1 MINYTHTKYIEIGVH
16 MDQYA
21 VFGNP
26 IKHSKSPFIHTLF
39 ANQTQQQMTYG
50 IVEAPVDSFKESVQA
65 FFEQGAKGC
74 NITAPFKEEAFKFAQ
89 SLTDRARLAGAVNT
103 LKKTDDGLI
112 IGDNTDGAG
121 LVQDLKNNHVD
132 LTDARILL
140 LGAGGAARGVCSSLL
155 AEKPA
160 QLIIANRTVEKAQ
173 TLASIFQDLGHV
185 EASGFEQLTGPF
197 DVIIN
202 STSAGLHGSLPNIS
216 SALITPETAI
226 YDMTYN
232 TEVTAF
238 NAWAKESGAR
248 LTIDGLG
255 MLVGQAAES
264 FAIWRGVKPG
274 AKQIL
279 NELRHNLAG

>member
-1 MINYTHTKYIEIGVH
+1 

-39 ANQTQQQMTYG
+39 AHQTQQKMTYG
-50 IVEAPVDSFKESVQA
+50 IVEAPSDGFKAAIQT
-65 FFEQGAKGC
+65 FFNNNAKGC
-74 NITAPFKEEAFKFAQ
+74 NVTAPFKEEAFQFAQ
-89 SLTDRARLAGAVNT
+89 HLTERARLAGAVNT

-121 LVQDLKNNHVD
+121 LVLDLKNNHVD
-132 LTDARILL
+132 LTGARILL
-140 LGAGGAARGVCSSLL
+140 LGAGGAARGVCGSLL
-155 AEKPA
+155 AENPA
-160 QLIIANRTVEKAQ
+160 KLTIANRTFEKAQ
-173 TLASIFQDLGHV
+173 HLTSIFRSLGNINATPL
-185 EASGFEQLTGPF
+185 EEITGPF
-197 DVIIN
+197 DLIIN
-202 STSAGLHGSLPNIS
+202 STSAGLHGDLPRIS
-216 SALITPETAI
+216 AQLVSPETVF

-232 TEVTAF
+232 AKITAF
-238 NAWAKESGAR
+238 NTWAKENGAR

-274 AKQIL
+274 SKQVL
-279 NELRHNLAG
+279 TELRHNISG

>member
-1 MINYTHTKYIEIGVH
+1 

-50 IVEAPVDSFKESVQA
+50 IVEAPVDGFIESVQA
-65 FFEQGAKGC
+65 FFNGDAKGC
-74 NITAPFKEEAFKFAQ
+74 NITAPFKEEAFQFAQ
-89 SLTDRARLAGAVNT
+89 TLTERARLAGAVNT

-121 LVQDLKNNHVD
+121 LVLDLKNNHVD
-132 LTDARILL
+132 LAGARILL

-155 AEKPA
+155 AESPA
-160 QLIIANRTVEKAQ
+160 QLTIANRTYEKAQ
-173 TLASIFQDLGHV
+173 NLVSIFNQLGHINAV
-185 EASGFEQLTGPF
+185 EFAQLTGPF
-197 DVIIN
+197 DLIIN
-202 STSAGLHGSLPNIS
+202 STSAGLHGSIPAIPS
-216 SALITPETAI
+216 HLIRPETAI

-232 TEVTAF
+232 AEVTAF
-238 NAWAKESGAR
+238 NAWAKEHGAR
-248 LTIDGLG
+248 LVIDGLG

-274 AKQIL
+274 AKQVL

>member
-1 MINYTHTKYIEIGVH
+1 

-39 ANQTQQQMTYG
+39 ANQTQQPMSYG
-50 IVEAPVDSFKESVQA
+50 IIEAPVDGFQQAVDTFFKE
-65 FFEQGAKGC
+65 GAKGC
-74 NITAPFKEEAFKFAQ
+74 NITAPFKEEAFQFAQ
-89 SLTDRARLAGAVNT
+89 SLTERARLAGAVNT

-121 LVQDLKNNHVD
+121 LVQDLKNNHID
-132 LTDARILL
+132 LANARILL
-140 LGAGGAARGVCSSLL
+140 LGAGGAARGVCSALL

-160 QLIIANRTVEKAQ
+160 QLTIANRTFEKAL
-173 TLASIFQDLGHV
+173 TLASVFKKFGPIDAQSLP
-185 EASGFEQLTGPF
+185 QLSGPF
-197 DVIIN
+197 DIIIN
-202 STSAGLHGSLPNIS
+202 STSAGLHGSLPDIS
-216 SALITPETAI
+216 SSLITPETAI

-232 TEVTAF
+232 AQVTAF
-238 NAWAKESGAR
+238 NAWAKTCGAR

-264 FAIWRGVKPG
+264 FAVWRGVKPG
-274 AKQIL
+274 AKQVL

>member
-1 MINYTHTKYIEIGVH
+1 

-39 ANQTQQQMTYG
+39 ANQTQQKMAYG
-50 IVEAPVDSFKESVQA
+50 IIEAPVDGFKEA
-65 FFEQGAKGC
+65 IEGFFNDNAKGC
-74 NITAPFKEEAFKFAQ
+74 NITAPFKEEAFQFAQ
-89 SLTDRARLAGAVNT
+89 KLTDRARLAGAVNT

-121 LVQDLKNNHVD
+121 LVLDLKNNHVD
-132 LTDARILL
+132 LANARILL
-140 LGAGGAARGVCSSLL
+140 LGAGGAARGVCSSIL

-160 QLIIANRTVEKAQ
+160 QLTIANRTFEKAQ
-173 TLASIFQDLGHV
+173 KLVSIFNQLGNV
-185 EASGFEQLTGPF
+185 KAIEFDQLIGPF
-197 DVIIN
+197 DIIIN

-216 SALITPETAI
+216 SSLIMPQTAI

-232 TEVTAF
+232 AQVTAF
-238 NAWAKESGAR
+238 NAWAKENGAR

-274 AKQIL
+274 AKQVL
-279 NELRHNLAG
+279 NELRQNLAN

>member
-1 MINYTHTKYIEIGVH
+1 

-39 ANQTQQQMTYG
+39 ANQTQQKMTYG
-50 IVEAPVDSFKESVQA
+50 IVEAPVDGFTTAVQA
-65 FFEQGAKGC
+65 FFNGDAKGC
-74 NITAPFKEEAFKFAQ
+74 NITAPFKEEAFQFAQ

-121 LVQDLKNNHVD
+121 LVLDLKNNHVN
-132 LTDARILL
+132 LADARILL

-155 AEKPA
+155 AENPA
-160 QLIIANRTVEKAQ
+160 QLTIANRTFEKAE
-173 TLASIFQDLGHV
+173 TLVSIFKELGNINASEFNDL
-185 EASGFEQLTGPF
+185 SGPF
-197 DVIIN
+197 DLIIN

-216 SALITPETAI
+216 TSLITPETAI

-232 TEVTAF
+232 ADVTAF
-238 NAWAKESGAR
+238 NAWAKENGAR

-274 AKQIL
+274 AKQVL
-279 NELRHNLAG
+279 TELRHNLAG

>member
-1 MINYTHTKYIEIGVH
+1 

-39 ANQTQQQMTYG
+39 ANQTQQQMSYG
-50 IVEAPVDSFKESVQA
+50 IVEAPVDGFTTAVQA
-65 FFEQGAKGC
+65 FFKDDAKGC
-74 NITAPFKEEAFKFAQ
+74 NITAPFKEEAFQFAQ

-121 LVQDLKNNHVD
+121 LVLDLKNNHVN

-155 AEKPA
+155 AEAPA
-160 QLIIANRTVEKAQ
+160 QLTIANRTFEKAE
-173 TLASIFQDLGHV
+173 TLVSIFKELGNINASEFNDL
-185 EASGFEQLTGPF
+185 SGPF
-197 DVIIN
+197 DLIIN

-216 SALITPETAI
+216 TSLITPETAI

-232 TEVTAF
+232 AEVTAF
-238 NAWAKESGAR
+238 NAWAKENGAR

-274 AKQIL
+274 AKQVL
-279 NELRHNLAG
+279 TELRHNLAG

>member
-1 MINYTHTKYIEIGVH
+1 

-39 ANQTQQQMTYG
+39 ANQTQQKMNYG
-50 IVEAPVDSFKESVQA
+50 IVEAPVDGFPEAVKA
-65 FFEQGAKGC
+65 FFDEGAKGC
-74 NITAPFKEEAFKFAQ
+74 NITAPFKEQAFQFAQ

-103 LKKTDDGLI
+103 LKKTHDGLI

-121 LVQDLKNNHVD
+121 LVQDLKNNHVA
-132 LTDARILL
+132 LNDARILL

-155 AEKPA
+155 TENPA
-160 QLIIANRTVEKAQ
+160 QLTIANRTFEKAQ
-173 TLASIFQDLGHV
+173 TLVSIFNELGNIDAV
-185 EASGFEQLTGPF
+185 EMDKLAGPF
-197 DVIIN
+197 DLIIN

-216 SALITPETAI
+216 ADLVRPETAI
-226 YDMTYN
+226 YDMTYSAQI
-232 TEVTAF
+232 TRF
-238 NAWAKESGAR
+238 NLWAKENGAR

-264 FAIWRGVKPG
+264 FAVWRGVKPG
-274 AKQIL
+274 AKQVL
-279 NELRHNLAG
+279 NELRHNLRE

>member
-1 MINYTHTKYIEIGVH
+1 

-39 ANQTQQQMTYG
+39 ANQTQQKMSYG
-50 IVEAPVDSFKESVQA
+50 IIEAPIDGFKDAVQL
-65 FFEQGAKGC
+65 FFNQGAKGC
-74 NITAPFKEEAFKFAQ
+74 NITAPFKQQAFQFAQ

-112 IGDNTDGAG
+112 VGDNTDGAG
-121 LVQDLKNNHVD
+121 LVLDLKNNHVD
-132 LTDARILL
+132 LTNARILL

-155 AEKPA
+155 AENPA
-160 QLIIANRTVEKAQ
+160 QLTIANRTFIKAEN
-173 TLASIFQDLGHV
+173 LAAIFNHLGNV
-185 EASGFEQLTGPF
+185 QASEFDQLSGPF
-197 DVIIN
+197 DLIIN
-202 STSAGLHGSLPNIS
+202 STSAGLHGSLPAIS
-216 SALITPETAI
+216 GELITPETAV

-232 TEVTAF
+232 AQITAF
-238 NAWAKESGAR
+238 NSWAKQHGAR

-274 AKQIL
+274 ARQVL
-279 NELRHNLAG
+279 NELRHNLTS

>member
-1 MINYTHTKYIEIGVH
+1 

-39 ANQTQQQMTYG
+39 ANQTQQPMTYG
-50 IVEAPVDSFKESVQA
+50 IIEAPVDGFKEAVKA
-65 FFEQGAKGC
+65 FFDSGAKGC
-74 NITAPFKEEAFKFAQ
+74 NITAPFKEEAFQFAQ
-89 SLTDRARLAGAVNT
+89 SLTERARLAGAVNT

-121 LVQDLKNNHVD
+121 LVLDLKNNHVD
-132 LTDARILL
+132 LSNARILL

-155 AEKPA
+155 AENPA
-160 QLIIANRTVEKAQ
+160 QLTIANRTFEKAQ
-173 TLASIFQDLGHV
+173 TLASIFKELGNIHAV
-185 EASGFEQLTGPF
+185 EFDQLNGPF

-202 STSAGLHGSLPNIS
+202 STSAGLHGSLPAIS

-232 TEVTAF
+232 TQKTAF
-238 NAWAKESGAR
+238 NTWAKENGAR

-274 AKQIL
+274 AKQVL
-279 NELRHNLAG
+279 NELRHNIAG

>member
-1 MINYTHTKYIEIGVH
+1 

-50 IVEAPVDSFKESVQA
+50 IVEAPVDGFEKAIQA
-65 FFEQGAKGC
+65 FFDEGAKGC

-89 SLTDRARLAGAVNT
+89 SLTERARLAGAVNT

-121 LVQDLKNNHVD
+121 LVLDLKNNHVD
-132 LTDARILL
+132 LNNARILL

-160 QLIIANRTVEKAQ
+160 ALIIANRTFEKAQ
-173 TLASIFQDLGHV
+173 TLAGIFNQLGNIK
-185 EASGFEQLTGPF
+185 AQPLDQLTGPF
-197 DVIIN
+197 DLIIN
-202 STSAGLHGSLPNIS
+202 STSAGLHGSLPQIS
-216 SALITPETAI
+216 KTLITPETAI

-232 TEVTAF
+232 AQVTAF

-264 FAIWRGVKPG
+264 FSLWRGVKPG
-274 AKQIL
+274 AKQVL
-279 NELRHNLAG
+279 NELRHNLKS

>member
-1 MINYTHTKYIEIGVH
+1 

-39 ANQTQQQMTYG
+39 ANQTQQQMSYG
-50 IVEAPVDSFKESVQA
+50 IVEAPVDGFTEAVQA
-65 FFEQGAKGC
+65 FFNSNAKGC
-74 NITAPFKEEAFKFAQ
+74 NITAPFKEEAFQFAQ

-121 LVQDLKNNHVD
+121 LVLDLKNNHVN

-155 AEKPA
+155 AENPT
-160 QLIIANRTVEKAQ
+160 QLTIANRTFEKAE
-173 TLASIFQDLGHV
+173 TLVSIFKELGNINASEFNDL
-185 EASGFEQLTGPF
+185 SGPF
-197 DVIIN
+197 DLIIN
-202 STSAGLHGSLPNIS
+202 STSAGLHCSLPNIS
-216 SALITPETAI
+216 TSLITPETAI

-232 TEVTAF
+232 AEVTAF
-238 NAWAKESGAR
+238 NAWAKENGAR

-274 AKQIL
+274 AKQVL
-279 NELRHNLAG
+279 TELRHNLTG